1 MRVEFSRSDL
11 GRRALLAGAAVFAFS
26 APVQA
31 ADGEAGWAGLGL
43 AALVAL
49 SGGLFLGLLGA
60 LRAKRTLE
68 DRVRSLERRAKVSEA
83 LLDVAPTAWLVW
95 PVNGATER
103 ASPNLAALVGLSS
116 GAAAGLGGVLSRLT
130 AEDASAL
137 NAAVEGLRARGERF
151 ELSLMAADGKRA
163 YAAEGLRVVGMDAV
177 WLRSTSEVSAARA
190 ELSQLRDRFA
200 RVLDALPIPVWL
212 RDSNLVVATANREF
226 ARAVDAPNVVAAAG
240 VELLPGAA
248 GRAMAAQA
256 RTDGRAQ
263 TTRTHAVVAGSRRL
277 LGVTEQGLD
286 DAGGVIGFAL
296 DYTDVEEAEAER
308 DRHIA
313 AHREVLERLALPI
326 VVYGADMR
334 VRFFNRAY
342 LHAWQ
347 FEESWL
353 EAGPTVTEVIDRL
366 RERRLIPE
374 AADFPAYKREKIRQF
389 TSLLEPVEEFLHL
402 PDGRAI
408 RLTTAPHPLGGLI
421 HTFEDLTD
429 RLALERSYNTLIA
442 VQRETLDNLYEGIA
456 VFGGDG
462 RLKLWNPAFARMW
475 GLGADALAGEP
486 HVTELMA
493 RTVRFFRGENGAAA
507 DREDLLDAVLDRTP
521 VNRRLERADGTVL
534 DYAKV
539 PLPDGATLLSFIDV
553 TDRLRVETALRERT
567 EALEAADR
575 LKSEFIANVSYELR
589 TPLNAIVGFAEIL
602 NNQYF
607 GALNDR
613 QGEYVRGIIQASN
626 RLLALI
632 NDILDLAMIE
642 AGRMTLETDQVDVHA
657 MMVSVF
663 NLSRDWAR
671 KQNQR
676 IEFDCPGDIGQI
688 VADERRLK
696 QALFNLIS
704 NAVKFTP
711 AGGRLRVSARRE
723 GESLAFTVTDTGI
736 GIPPEQHG
744 EVFEKFAR
752 GKDGSGRYQGVG
764 LGLALVRHIVEL
776 HGGSVAITS
785 TPNEG
790 TEVTCRVPVAG
801 AAEQPARAV
810 PTLAASA
817 DGPAATG
824 LARTA

>member
-1 MRVEFSRSDL
+1 MRVGFSRSTF
-11 GRRALLAGAAVFAFS
+11 GRRALLAGTAALAFAHP
-26 APVQA
+26 AHA
-31 ADGEAGWAGLGL
+31 ADGAAGWAGFGV
-43 AALVAL
+43 AALAAL
-49 SGGLFLGLLGA
+49 SGGLLLAFLGA
-60 LRAKRTLE
+60 HRAR
-68 DRVRSLERRAKVSEA
+68 RSLEGRLQALERRTEEAEA
-83 LLDVAPTAWLVW
+83 LLGIAPTAWLVW
-95 PVNGATER
+95 PAGGTAER
-103 ASPNLAALVGLSS
+103 ASPGLAALFGRPAGEGLNL
-116 GAAAGLGGVLSRLT
+116 AGVLSCLT

-137 NAAVEGLRARGERF
+137 NAAVAGLRARGERF
-151 ELSLMAADGKRA
+151 ELSLVGAGGGRA
-163 YAAEGLRVVGMDAV
+163 FAVEGLRAGGLDAA
-177 WLRSTSEVSAARA
+177 WFRSTSEASVARA
-190 ELSQLRDRFA
+190 ALSHIRDQFA

-212 RDSNLVVATANREF
+212 RDSSLAVTTANRAF
-226 ARAVDAPNVVAAAG
+226 ARAVDAPNIAAAAG
-240 VELLPGAA
+240 AELLPGAA
-248 GRAMAAQA
+248 GRDMAARA
-256 RTDGRAQ
+256 RSENRAQ
-263 TTRTHAVVAGSRRL
+263 SARTHAVVAGSRRL

-286 DAGGVIGFAL
+286 DAGGLIGFAL
-296 DYTDVEEAEAER
+296 DYTDVEDAEAER

-342 LHAWQ
+342 AHAWQ

-374 AADFPAYKREKIRQF
+374 SADFPAYKREKVRQF

-421 HTFEDLTD
+421 LTFEDLTD

-475 GLGADALAGEP
+475 GMDADALAGEP
-486 HVTELMA
+486 HVTQLVA
-493 RTVRFFRGENGAAA
+493 RTVRFFRGENAAAA
-507 DREDLLDAVLDRTP
+507 DREELLDAVLDRTP

-607 GALNDR
+607 GTLNDR

-642 AGRMTLETDQVDVHA
+642 AGRMTLDADQVDVHA

-676 IEFDCPGDIGQI
+676 IEFECPGDIGQI

-723 GESLAFTVTDTGI
+723 DETLAFTVADTGI
-736 GIPPEQHG
+736 GIPPDQHG

-764 LGLALVRHIVEL
+764 LGLALVRHFVEL

-801 AAEQPARAV
+801 AAEPSDRAAAALAARAE
-810 PTLAASA
+810 PSA
-817 DGPAATG
+817 HAD

>member
-1 MRVEFSRSDL
+1 M
-11 GRRALLAGAAVFAFS
+11 
-26 APVQA
+26 
-31 ADGEAGWAGLGL
+31 
-43 AALVAL
+43 
-49 SGGLFLGLLGA
+49 
-60 LRAKRTLE
+60 
-68 DRVRSLERRAKVSEA
+68 
-83 LLDVAPTAWLVW
+83 
-95 PVNGATER
+95 
-103 ASPNLAALVGLSS
+103 
-116 GAAAGLGGVLSRLT
+116 
-130 AEDASAL
+130 
-137 NAAVEGLRARGERF
+137 
-151 ELSLMAADGKRA
+151 
-163 YAAEGLRVVGMDAV
+163 
-177 WLRSTSEVSAARA
+177 
-190 ELSQLRDRFA
+190 
-200 RVLDALPIPVWL
+200 
-212 RDSNLVVATANREF
+212 
-226 ARAVDAPNVVAAAG
+226 
-240 VELLPGAA
+240 A
-248 GRAMAAQA
+248 GRAVAQ
-256 RTDGRAQ
+256 GKAQ
-263 TTRTHAVVAGSRRL
+263 TTRTHAVVAGARRWL
-277 LGVTEQGLD
+277 EVSERSLD
-286 DAGGVIGFAL
+286 DLGGVIGYAL

-313 AHREVLERLALPI
+313 AHREVLERLVLPI
-326 VVYGADMR
+326 VVYGPDMR

-342 LHAWQ
+342 VHAWQ
-347 FEESWL
+347 FEEAWL
-353 EAGPTVTEVIDRL
+353 EAGPTITEVIDRL

-374 AADFPAYKREKIRQF
+374 AADFLAYKREKIRQF
-389 TSLLEPVEEFLHL
+389 TSLLEPEEEFLHL

-421 HTFEDLTD
+421 LTFEDLTD
-429 RLALERSYNTLIA
+429 RLVLERSYNTLIA

-462 RLKLWNPAFARMW
+462 RLKLSNPAFARMW
-475 GLGADALAGEP
+475 DLDMDALAGEP
-486 HVTELMA
+486 HITQIMA
-493 RTVRFFRGENGAAA
+493 RTTHLFRGKNGTTG
-507 DREDLLDAVLDRTP
+507 DREDLLNAILDRTP
-521 VNRRLERADGTVL
+521 ANRRLDRTDGTVL

-539 PLPDGATLLSFIDV
+539 PLPDGATLMSFIDV
-553 TDRLRVETALRERT
+553 SDRLRVETALRERT

-642 AGRMTLETDQVDVHA
+642 AGRMTLETDHVDVHA

-711 AGGRLRVSARRE
+711 AGGHLRVSARR
-723 GESLAFTVTDTGI
+723 SDDAIAFTVADTGI

-744 EVFEKFAR
+744 NVFEKFAR
-752 GKDGSGRYQGVG
+752 GKDGSGRFQGVG

-776 HGGSVAITS
+776 HGGTVDIASI
-785 TPNEG
+785 PNQG
-790 TEVTCRVPVAG
+790 TEVTCRIPAAG
-801 AAEQPARAV
+801 TVRGASAEQSPAV
-810 PTLAASA
+810 LMGGLAPER
-817 DGPAATG
+817 DGAG
-824 LARTA
+824 LARRA